1 MDVLKVSALDA
12 KATYK
17 VYLLLLILF
26 SLWLFAQRLIMYADP
41 AIGFVDPNIWLLFL
55 LSMIAFLL
63 VLALCWWILQRFWLA
78 FTLPTLGY
86 MVSQFKQLLLWQQL
100 GFYWASFAL
109 LLWAAVGVLSAV
121 L

>member
-1 MDVLKVSALDA
+1 
-12 KATYK
+12 
-17 VYLLLLILF
+17 
-26 SLWLFAQRLIMYADP
+26 
-41 AIGFVDPNIWLLFL
+41 
-55 LSMIAFLL
+55 
-63 VLALCWWILQRFWLA
+63 
-78 FTLPTLGY
+78 LPTLGY

>member
-12 KATYK
+12 KANYK

-26 SLWLFAQRLIMYADP
+26 SLWLFAQRLIMHADP
-41 AIGFVDPNIWLLFL
+41 TIGFIDPNIWLLFL

-63 VLALCWWILQRFWLA
+63 VIALCWWILQRFLLGLGFPA
-78 FTLPTLGY
+78 LGY
-86 MVSQFKQLLLWQQL
+86 MVSQFNQLLLWQQL

-109 LLWAAVGVLSAV
+109 LLWAVVGVLSAV